1 MAIRLE
7 VFTFPIVFN
16 EVGDRRGPLND
27 SQIRQ
32 PNPHISGDL
41 CIKQLDIVFMPIT
54 RNLLYHF
61 EACLSFEESI
71 FSGGSYFSWPGRI
84 LTGRGFWR
92 VGGPVYSNPPSFHS
106 PALLTNMLPVP
117 TALCCRLPSLF
128 KNANAR

>member
-1 MAIRLE
+1 MEIRLE

-32 PNPHISGDL
+32 PNPQISGDL
-41 CIKQLDIVFMPIT
+41 CIKLIDIVFMPIT

-71 FSGGSYFSWPGRI
+71 FFRRIILFLPREDFAGSVDLCTSI
-84 LTGRGFWR
+84 LQAST
-92 VGGPVYSNPPSFHS
+92 HQH
-106 PALLTNMLPVP
+106 
-117 TALCCRLPSLF
+117 C
-128 KNANAR
+128 